1 MSRAR
6 GILFLSRPEISKY
19 AHVFLLWFWKQA
31 QKQFRKDVG
40 RSVPDSS
47 LKSII
52 AMPKIARIASV
63 FPLNSGL
70 FEMYLLYTPA
80 QFSSQELWTAQNNV
94 QSIIVVAQNYSSNS
108 CNSWCFG
115 WRRGTESEMWMH
127 FSIRRHQFS
136 AVFSESASVC
146 KHLKSVYI
154 VPCGC
159 HSFIW
164 LVSCL
169 FCCLYSCRTCVFVY
183 SVPGVAILLPLI
195 FFSNCKELSM
205 KTWSQMT
212 TCIT

>member
-1 MSRAR
+1 M
-6 GILFLSRPEISKY
+6 LMF
-19 AHVFLLWFWKQA
+19 FLLWFWNQA

-52 AMPKIARIASV
+52 AMPKIARIASG

-70 FEMYLLYTPA
+70 LEMYVLYTPA

-94 QSIIVVAQNYSSNS
+94 PSIILVAQNYSSTS
-108 CNSWCFG
+108 CNSWCFFG
-115 WRRGTESEMWMH
+115 WRRSTESKMWMH

-136 AVFSESASVC
+136 AVFSESASVSN
-146 KHLKSVYI
+146 HLKSVHI
-154 VPCGC
+154 VP
-159 HSFIW
+159 
-164 LVSCL
+164 
-169 FCCLYSCRTCVFVY
+169 CLYSCNTCVFVY
-183 SVPGVAILLPLI
+183 SVAILLLLI